1 MVKRHY
7 YQKFIA
13 IIKQQQFIIAKT
25 YRFVLV
31 DVRSQVIEAFATII
45 GVASIIEVEPSF
57 TG

>member
-7 YQKFIA
+7 YQKFII

-25 YRFVLV
+25 CRFVLV
-31 DVRSQVIEAFATII
+31 GVRSRVIEAFATII